1 MVKEQLVFKTTLGQ
15 MYTCNE
21 KSRYFMVCCYCR
33 CHQSQLAV
41 LGSIPFVTVAFIVNV
56 TACLLVCVSPG
67 DGDGFLSKAECQ
79 YIVKHE
85 LDTLRAQ
92 SETHVPGHS
101 EAKLYPGKSI
111 SQ

>member
-1 MVKEQLVFKTTLGQ
+1 MSPITVGSLRLYSQ
-15 MYTCNE
+15 
-21 KSRYFMVCCYCR
+21 SCC
-33 CHQSQLAV
+33 L
-41 LGSIPFVTVAFIVNV
+41 VTVAFIVNV
-56 TACLLVCVSPG
+56 TPCLLVCVSPG

-111 SQ
+111 SQCHTSCF

>member
-1 MVKEQLVFKTTLGQ
+1 MSPITVGSLRL
-15 MYTCNE
+15 Y
-21 KSRYFMVCCYCR
+21 SLSCCF
-33 CHQSQLAV
+33 
-41 LGSIPFVTVAFIVNV
+41 ITVAFIVNV

-111 SQ
+111 SQCHTSCF